1 MEKKRI
7 AILFGGRSAEHEVSI
22 RSARNVLAALD
33 RDKYEPILV
42 GIAKDGSWRSGD
54 SSRALLES
62 GDGSL
67 RALAADDAEVALLPS
82 RAADEPGSGSAVA
95 RSLSPGQGAV
105 LMDLERRRPMDRVD
119 VVFPVLHG
127 TNGEDGTVQG
137 MLKLA
142 GIPFVGPG
150 VLGSAACMDKDAAK
164 RLLRDAGIP
173 VAPWLTLRSPPPGRA
188 LEIPV
193 REIGRDLGYPCFVK
207 PANCGSS
214 VGVSKVHSEEELGSA
229 IEEAFRFDRKVL
241 VEKGI
246 RGRELE
252 CSVLGNREPLAS
264 LPGEVI
270 PRDDFYSYQAKYVDE
285 NGAALEIPAKL
296 EKSDIA
302 RVQDMAVRAFLALEC
317 EGMARVDF
325 FLADTGEL
333 LVNELNTIP
342 GFTSIS
348 MYPKLWEASGIGYA
362 ELIDRLISLAI
373 ERHAEEER
381 LRMSY

>member
-1 MEKKRI
+1 
-7 AILFGGRSAEHEVSI
+7 
-22 RSARNVLAALD
+22 
-33 RDKYEPILV
+33 
-42 GIAKDGSWRSGD
+42 
-54 SSRALLES
+54 
-62 GDGSL
+62 
-67 RALAADDAEVALLPS
+67 
-82 RAADEPGSGSAVA
+82 
-95 RSLSPGQGAV
+95 
-105 LMDLERRRPMDRVD
+105 
-119 VVFPVLHG
+119 
-127 TNGEDGTVQG
+127 
-137 MLKLA
+137 
-142 GIPFVGPG
+142 
-150 VLGSAACMDKDAAK
+150 MDKDAAK

-302 RVQDMAVRAFLALEC
+302 RVQDMAVRAFLA
-317 EGMARVDF
+317 R
-325 FLADTGEL
+325 EL